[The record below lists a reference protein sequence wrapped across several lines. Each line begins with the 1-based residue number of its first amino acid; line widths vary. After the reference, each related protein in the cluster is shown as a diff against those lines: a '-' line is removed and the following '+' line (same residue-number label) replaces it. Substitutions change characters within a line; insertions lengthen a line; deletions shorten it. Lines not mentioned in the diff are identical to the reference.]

1 MTKATDEAGC
11 KARSW
16 RLSAYGGVVLAV
28 SFMLVGNA
36 GIVSAAI
43 GGVVGFVVLG
53 FVLTRFLCPEGQQD
67 MASAAPAPTP
77 EPAAEPVVEAA
88 PEPTP
93 EPEPEPEATP
103 EPEPVAATE
112 ATPDPTPV
120 SASSLVKPSKEL
132 PGQVE
137 LANRKGSWTYKGN
150 ASA

>member
-1 MTKATDEAGC
+1 MTNATDQAGC

-28 SFMLVGNA
+28 LFMFVGNA
-36 GIVSAAI
+36 GVVSAAI
-43 GGVVGFVVLG
+43 GGVVGFAVLG

-67 MASAAPAPTP
+67 VASATPVSAP
-77 EPAAEPVVEAA
+77 EPVVEMAPE

-93 EPEPEPEATP
+93 EPAPEAAPAPEPE
-103 EPEPVAATE
+103 AATE
-112 ATPDPTPV
+112 ATPDPAPV
-120 SASSLVKPSKEL
+120 SASTLVKPSKEL

-137 LANRKGSWTYKGN
+137 LANRKGSWTYKGD

>member
-1 MTKATDEAGC
+1 MTNSTDQAGC

-28 SFMLVGNA
+28 LFMLVGNA

-53 FVLTRFLCPEGQQD
+53 VVLTRFLCPEGQQD
-67 MASAAPAPTP
+67 MASAAPAPAP

-88 PEPTP
+88 PEPAPEPTP
-93 EPEPEPEATP
+93 EPAPTATEVAPEPQPA
-103 EPEPVAATE
+103 
-112 ATPDPTPV
+112 

-132 PGQVE
+132 PGQIE

-150 ASA
+150 ATA